1 MNALGVQTREAQDAR
16 LRPYHA
22 LAMDSLVRLIER
34 DNDESAR
41 EEWQARYGHAYPVYA
56 GIAGQEILFEH

>member
-1 MNALGVQTREAQDAR
+1 MTKETHDAR

-22 LAMDSLVRLIER
+22 LAMDSLARLIER
-34 DNDESAR
+34 DSDESAR

-56 GIAGQEILFEH
+56 AVAGEEMKYEH